1 MKSLNT
7 DSLRILESLKTSF
20 KKVGQDH
27 VFEHIEDL
35 NAQELEAFI
44 EQLNSVNLEALSELV
59 KTHLLAKE
67 KDNTLDWELLKPAPY
82 IPTPAQGGDLAEWE
96 AAHELGEA
104 AIKAGRVAAFT
115 VAGGQGTR
123 LGYDGPKGTFKV
135 SALSGKSL
143 FEIFADKIYRASQR
157 YDVKIPWFIMT
168 SELNHE
174 ATAQAFKD
182 NDYYGLGED
191 MVSLFTQELV
201 PAVDLKGKIILENK
215 GMIAMTPN
223 GHGGSLSAL
232 SKKGATEKMRAMGID
247 ILSYFQVDNPLVP
260 CIDPAFIG
268 FHLSHQSELSSKMIP
283 KAYAL
288 EKVGMFCEYKGKQ
301 IVLEYSDMPQ
311 EMQNMKDANGGI
323 LFGAGSVAIHLF
335 DRDFIDRI
343 GGVSGDES
351 LPYHKALKKIP
362 YYNPQLGLV
371 KPSEGNGIKF
381 EMFVF
386 DALPKSSNPLVI
398 EGARNENFSPVKNA
412 DGIDSPEACK
422 QDLKRQAVRWLL
434 NAGEAM
440 KLNADGL
447 VDFNFEINYRFAMDG
462 NDFKKQWT
470 HLEPKPE
477 IKEGTIIGS

>member
-1 MKSLNT
+1 
-7 DSLRILESLKTSF
+7 
-20 KKVGQDH
+20 
-27 VFEHIEDL
+27 
-35 NAQELEAFI
+35 
-44 EQLNSVNLEALSELV
+44 
-59 KTHLLAKE
+59 
-67 KDNTLDWELLKPAPY
+67 
-82 IPTPAQGGDLAEWE
+82 
-96 AAHELGEA
+96 
-104 AIKAGRVAAFT
+104 
-115 VAGGQGTR
+115 
-123 LGYDGPKGTFKV
+123 
-135 SALSGKSL
+135 
-143 FEIFADKIYRASQR
+143 
-157 YDVKIPWFIMT
+157 
-168 SELNHE
+168 
-174 ATAQAFKD
+174 
-182 NDYYGLGED
+182 
-191 MVSLFTQELV
+191 
-201 PAVDLKGKIILENK
+201 
-215 GMIAMTPN
+215 
-223 GHGGSLSAL
+223 LSAL

-301 IVLEYSDMPQ
+301 IVIEYSDMPQ

-362 YYNPQLGLV
+362 YYDPQLGLV
-371 KPSEGNGIKF
+371 EPTEGNGIKF

-386 DALPKSSNPLVI
+386 DALPKSRNPLVI

-412 DGIDSPEACK
+412 HGIDSPEACK
-422 QDLKRQAVRWLL
+422 QDLKRQAVRWLI